1 MKPVEFHLPQDFDK
15 SFIVFREKGDFFP
28 APWHYHAHFEVVL
41 VTRSTGK
48 RMVGDNIGFF
58 GPEDLVFIGSKLPHL
73 WLNDKIYLDREV
85 HGEADATVIHFTE
98 DFLGKDFMSIPEMQ
112 DFRKFLALS
121 DRGMAIRGNTRKDIN
136 KVMKRMH
143 EMSGLER
150 LSSLLLIFD
159 MLGGTSEFDLLA
171 SPRYVANFNGDV
183 SSRFKNVI
191 HFIMQ
196 NFDKDITLAEVAEHS
211 SMGVTAFCNFFRE
224 QFRCTFIEY
233 LTSVRI
239 GHACKLLSEN
249 DRNVVEIAY
258 ESGFNNLAN
267 FNRQFKKLKNMTP
280 SDYRKLYHGIA
291 RIPTHNYAS

>member
-28 APWHYHAHFEVVL
+28 APWHYHAHYEVVL
-41 VTRSTGK
+41 VTQSTGK

-58 GPEDLVFIGSKLPHL
+58 GPEDLVFLGSKLPHL
-73 WLNDKIYLDREV
+73 WLNDKVYLDRQANRP
-85 HGEADATVIHFTE
+85 ADAIVIHFTE

-112 DFRKFLALS
+112 DFKKFLALS
-121 DRGMAIRGNTRKDIN
+121 DRGMVINGNTRKE
-136 KVMKRMH
+136 VSVLMKQMP

-150 LSSLLLIFD
+150 LSTLFQIFNLLAKTKE
-159 MLGGTSEFDLLA
+159 MELLA
-171 SPRYVANFNGDV
+171 SPRYVANLSCDV
-183 SSRFKNVI
+183 SNRFKNLI
-191 HFIMQ
+191 NFIMQ
-196 NFDKDITLAEVAEHS
+196 NFDKDITLADVAEYSH
-211 SMGVTAFCNFFRE
+211 MGVTAFCNFFRE
-224 QFRCTFIEY
+224 QFRCTFVEY

-239 GHACKLLSEN
+239 GHACKLLSES
-249 DRNVVEIAY
+249 DRNVVEIAF

-291 RIPTHNYAS
+291 RLPMHHYAS

>member
-28 APWHYHAHFEVVL
+28 APWHYHAHYEVVL
-41 VTRSTGK
+41 VTQSTGK

-58 GPEDLVFIGSKLPHL
+58 GPEDLVFLGSKLPHL
-73 WLNDKIYLDREV
+73 WLNDKVYLDRQSNRP
-85 HGEADATVIHFTE
+85 ADAIVIHFTE

-112 DFRKFLALS
+112 DFKKFLALS
-121 DRGMAIRGNTRKDIN
+121 DRGMVINGNTRKE
-136 KVMKRMH
+136 VSALMKQMP

-150 LSSLLLIFD
+150 LSTLFQIFNLLAKTKE
-159 MLGGTSEFDLLA
+159 MELLA
-171 SPRYVANFNGDV
+171 SPRYVANLSCDV
-183 SSRFKNVI
+183 SNRFKNLI
-191 HFIMQ
+191 NFIMQ
-196 NFDKDITLAEVAEHS
+196 NFDKDITLADVAEYSH
-211 SMGVTAFCNFFRE
+211 MGVTAFCNFFRE
-224 QFRCTFIEY
+224 QFRCTFVEY

-239 GHACKLLSEN
+239 GHACKLLSES
-249 DRNVVEIAY
+249 DRNVVEIAF

-291 RIPTHNYAS
+291 RLPMHHYAS

>member
-28 APWHYHAHFEVVL
+28 APWHFHSHYEFVL
-41 VTRSTGK
+41 VTESTGK

-58 GPEDLVFIGSKLPHL
+58 GPEDLVFMGSRLPHV
-73 WLNDKIYLDREV
+73 WLNDKVYLDRQATTK
-85 HGEADATVIHFTE
+85 ADAIVLHFND
-98 DFLGKDFMSIPEMQ
+98 DFLGKDFMSIPEMEG
-112 DFRKFLALS
+112 FRKFLALS
-121 DRGMAIRGNTRKDIN
+121 ERGIVILGETRKRIN
-136 KVMKRMH
+136 AVMKKMP

-150 LSSLLLIFD
+150 LASLLIIFNILSD
-159 MLGGTSEFDLLA
+159 TTDFELLA
-171 SPRYVANFNGDV
+171 SPRFVANQNWDV

-196 NFDKDITLAEVAEHS
+196 NFDKDLTLSEVAEHS
-211 SMGVTAFCNFFRE
+211 NMGVTAFCNFFRE

-233 LTSVRI
+233 LTSVRV
-239 GHACKLLSEN
+239 GHACKLLSES

-291 RIPTHNYAS
+291 RLPTHHYA

>member
-28 APWHYHAHFEVVL
+28 APWHYHAHYEVVL
-41 VTRSTGK
+41 VTQSTGK

-58 GPEDLVFIGSKLPHL
+58 GPEDLVFLGSKLPHL
-73 WLNDKIYLDREV
+73 WLNDKVYLDRQANRP
-85 HGEADATVIHFTE
+85 ADAIVIHFTE

-112 DFRKFLALS
+112 DFKKFLALS
-121 DRGMAIRGNTRKDIN
+121 DRGMVINGNTRKE
-136 KVMKRMH
+136 VSALMKQMP

-150 LSSLLLIFD
+150 LSTLFQIFNLLAKTKE
-159 MLGGTSEFDLLA
+159 MELLA
-171 SPRYVANFNGDV
+171 SPRYVANLSCDV
-183 SSRFKNVI
+183 SNRFKNLI
-191 HFIMQ
+191 NFIMQ
-196 NFDKDITLAEVAEHS
+196 NFDKDITLADVAEYSH
-211 SMGVTAFCNFFRE
+211 MGVTAFCNFFRE
-224 QFRCTFIEY
+224 QFRCTFVEY

-239 GHACKLLSEN
+239 GHACKLLSES
-249 DRNVVEIAY
+249 DRNVVEIAF

-291 RIPTHNYAS
+291 RLPMHHYAS

>member
-28 APWHYHAHFEVVL
+28 APWHYHAHYEIVL
-41 VTRSTGK
+41 VNQSTGK

-58 GPEDLVFIGSKLPHL
+58 GPEDLVFIGARLPHL
-73 WLNDKIYLDREV
+73 WLNDKIYMDRQASRP
-85 HGEADATVIHFTE
+85 ADAIVIHFTD
-98 DFLGKDFMSIPEMQ
+98 DFLGKDFMSIPEMRN
-112 DFRKFLALS
+112 FRKFLSLS
-121 DRGMAIRGNTRKDIN
+121 DRGMVIRGNARKEVNIL
-136 KVMKRMH
+136 MKQMP
-143 EMSGLER
+143 EMNGLAR
-150 LSSLLLIFD
+150 LSTLMSIFD
-159 MLGGTSEFDLLA
+159 ILSSTVEFDQLA
-171 SPRYVANFNGDV
+171 SPRYVANYNCDV

-196 NFDKDITLAEVAEHS
+196 NFDKDMTLAEVAEHS
-211 SMGVTAFCNFFRE
+211 NMGVTAFCNFFRE
-224 QFRCTFIEY
+224 QFRCTFVEY

-239 GHACKLLSEN
+239 GHACKMLSES
-249 DRNVVEIAY
+249 DRNVVEIAF

-291 RIPTHNYAS
+291 RLPRHHYA

>member
-28 APWHYHAHFEVVL
+28 APWHYHAHYEVVL
-41 VTRSTGK
+41 VTQSTGK

-58 GPEDLVFIGSKLPHL
+58 GPEDLVFLGSKLPHL
-73 WLNDKIYLDREV
+73 WLNDKVYLDRQANRP
-85 HGEADATVIHFTE
+85 ADAIVIHFTD

-112 DFRKFLALS
+112 DFKKFLALS
-121 DRGMAIRGNTRKDIN
+121 DRGMVINGNTRKE
-136 KVMKRMH
+136 VSALMKQMP

-150 LSSLLLIFD
+150 LSTLFQIFNLLAKTKE
-159 MLGGTSEFDLLA
+159 MELLA
-171 SPRYVANFNGDV
+171 SPRYVANLSCDV
-183 SSRFKNVI
+183 SNRFKNLI
-191 HFIMQ
+191 NFIMQ
-196 NFDKDITLAEVAEHS
+196 NFDKDITLADVAEYSH
-211 SMGVTAFCNFFRE
+211 MGVTAFCNFFRE
-224 QFRCTFIEY
+224 QFRCTFVEY

-239 GHACKLLSEN
+239 GHACKLLSES
-249 DRNVVEIAY
+249 DRNVVEIAF

-291 RIPTHNYAS
+291 RLPMHHYAS